1 MEPRKRRKARRERI
15 INPPAKVIL
24 PKNRGKCAKYSSM
37 GQVGNTNSVIRS
49 CKSRLHPVNPQVAKI
64 VRPRNARTA
73 APHLPRT
80 VIFCVFGAKKRQHAA
95 ERPKSVRLSST
106 CHHRTP
112 STHAEPPTN
121 PYRTQK
127 NTLPRLNARRGRRRS
142 PSRGHLS
149 ARVKPNCDAVDELS
163 EPQAQRGIIEAAS

>member
-49 CKSRLHPVNPQVAKI
+49 CKSRLHPVKPQVAKI

-80 VIFCVFGAKKRQHAA
+80 VIFCAFGTKKRQYAA
-95 ERPKSVRLSST
+95 KLRAKRLF
-106 CHHRTP
+106 
-112 STHAEPPTN
+112 
-121 PYRTQK
+121 
-127 NTLPRLNARRGRRRS
+127 RRRNGVQAARNNNQVIGAGKL
-142 PSRGHLS
+142 PGLITCFLETLRLHHGHISTS
-149 ARVKPNCDAVDELS
+149 ASGTLLTQNRS
-163 EPQAQRGIIEAAS
+163 

>member
-49 CKSRLHPVNPQVAKI
+49 CKSRLHPVKPQVAKI

-95 ERPKSVRLSST
+95 KLRAKRLF
-106 CHHRTP
+106 
-112 STHAEPPTN
+112 
-121 PYRTQK
+121 
-127 NTLPRLNARRGRRRS
+127 RGRNGVQAARNNNQVVGASKLPGLITRFLETLCLHHGHISTSASGTLLTQNRS
-142 PSRGHLS
+142 
-149 ARVKPNCDAVDELS
+149 
-163 EPQAQRGIIEAAS
+163 

>member
-49 CKSRLHPVNPQVAKI
+49 CKSRLHPVKPQVAKI
-64 VRPRNARTA
+64 VRPRNARIA

-95 ERPKSVRLSST
+95 KLRAKRLFLRRNGVQAARNNNQVIGAGKLPGLITCFLETLRLHHGHIST
-106 CHHRTP
+106 SASGTLL
-112 STHAEPPTN
+112 
-121 PYRTQK
+121 TQ
-127 NTLPRLNARRGRRRS
+127 NRS
-142 PSRGHLS
+142 
-149 ARVKPNCDAVDELS
+149 
-163 EPQAQRGIIEAAS
+163 

>member
-49 CKSRLHPVNPQVAKI
+49 CKSRLHPVKPQVAKI

-80 VIFCVFGAKKRQHAA
+80 VIFCAFGTKKRQYAA
-95 ERPKSVRLSST
+95 KLRAKRLFCRRNGVQATRNNNQVVGTSKLPGLIT
-106 CHHRTP
+106 RFLETLRLHHGHIRT
-112 STHAEPPTN
+112 SASGTFL
-121 PYRTQK
+121 TQ
-127 NTLPRLNARRGRRRS
+127 NRS
-142 PSRGHLS
+142 
-149 ARVKPNCDAVDELS
+149 
-163 EPQAQRGIIEAAS
+163 